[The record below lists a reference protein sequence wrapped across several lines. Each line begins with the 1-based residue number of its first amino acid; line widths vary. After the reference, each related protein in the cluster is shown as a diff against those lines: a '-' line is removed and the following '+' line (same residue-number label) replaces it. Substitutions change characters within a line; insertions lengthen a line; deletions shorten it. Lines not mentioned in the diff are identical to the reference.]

1 MMWLNSYEVPYR
13 MEVEKGHSEDAGD
26 DEPYISQT
34 SKQAGL
40 HGLKRF
46 FRQMRGHFR
55 RVPAERVKII
65 HSVISFQT
73 TLRLTSSGE
82 AIHTLLVATKTLFHK
97 VIPKAVIYAEMMR
110 RAEKSSRS
118 L

>member
-1 MMWLNSYEVPYR
+1 

-46 FRQMRGHFR
+46 FG
-55 RVPAERVKII
+55 KC
-65 HSVISFQT
+65 
-73 TLRLTSSGE
+73 G
-82 AIHTLLVATKTLFHK
+82 AIFAAYQ
-97 VIPKAVIYAEMMR
+97 PNG
-110 RAEKSSRS
+110 
-118 L
+118 